1 MTSNTNNKTDP
12 SEILYKVFL
21 YKKKDI
27 TAIQKKLGINSNI
40 NQTTVSE
47 SKKAK
52 KLADSY
58 ELLLE
63 LVGDLIPI
71 QEKLGIDINPILEA
85 ELKRD
90 RASSDKPIRLFD
102 LLLCLEDDIA
112 TIQEKI
118 GIVGYT
124 NREIAE
130 EADKNARVYLRKFE
144 KFHGPLEDVPSVL
157 IQKFIDSGV
166 KKFWFT
172 GEGLPLFPNV
182 SPQQL
187 HEIFVKKLANIDQ
200 CPCLESEY
208 LDKTKPQIPDSS
220 DGNIPRDYEK
230 TSEFRYVKKLVKTLN
245 KSKFLDY
252 FDKCRECNKLFH
264 DPDLGSYCKKHIL
277 NKRGCCKN
285 HCCIDEEAGHC
296 ILHCIKKN

>member
-12 SEILYKVFL
+12 SEKFPQLHELFL

-40 NQTTVSE
+40 NQMAVSE

-71 QEKLGIDINPILEA
+71 QKKLGIDINPVLEA
-85 ELKRD
+85 ELRRD
-90 RASSDKPIRLFD
+90 KTSSDKPIRLFD

-112 TIQEKI
+112 SIQEKI

-124 NREIAE
+124 NQEMAE
-130 EADKNARVYLRKFE
+130 EADKNARVYLQRFE
-144 KFHGPLEDVPSVL
+144 KFHGPLEDDIGIL
-157 IQKFIDSGV
+157 IKKFADMGV

-172 GEGLPLFPNV
+172 SEGLPLFPNV
-182 SPQQL
+182 TLQQL
-187 HEIFVKKLANIDQ
+187 HEIFVKNSASDNR
-200 CPCLESEY
+200 CPCLESKVKQEK
-208 LDKTKPQIPDSS
+208 LSQIYPSCS
-220 DGNIPRDYEK
+220 
-230 TSEFRYVKKLVKTLN
+230 T
-245 KSKFLDY
+245 
-252 FDKCRECNKLFH
+252 
-264 DPDLGSYCKKHIL
+264 
-277 NKRGCCKN
+277 
-285 HCCIDEEAGHC
+285 
-296 ILHCIKKN
+296 

>member
-12 SEILYKVFL
+12 SEILYEVFL

-27 TAIQKKLGINSNI
+27 TAIQKKLGIISNI
-40 NQTTVSE
+40 NQTAMTE
-47 SKKAK
+47 SKKVK

-71 QEKLGIDINPILEA
+71 QGKLGMDTNPVLEA
-85 ELKRD
+85 ELRRD
-90 RASSDKPIRLFD
+90 KASSDKPIRLFD

-144 KFHGPLEDVPSVL
+144 KFHGPLEDDLGVL
-157 IQKFIDSGV
+157 IKKFVDIGV
-166 KKFWFT
+166 KKFWST
-172 GEGLPLFPNV
+172 GERLSLLPNV
-182 SPQQL
+182 SLQQL
-187 HEIFVKKLANIDQ
+187 HEIFVKKSASVNQ
-200 CPCLESEY
+200 CPCL
-208 LDKTKPQIPDSS
+208 
-220 DGNIPRDYEK
+220 
-230 TSEFRYVKKLVKTLN
+230 
-245 KSKFLDY
+245 
-252 FDKCRECNKLFH
+252 
-264 DPDLGSYCKKHIL
+264 
-277 NKRGCCKN
+277 
-285 HCCIDEEAGHC
+285 
-296 ILHCIKKN
+296 

>member
-1 MTSNTNNKTDP
+1 MMSNTNNNTDS
-12 SEILYKVFL
+12 SEKFPQLYEVLL

-40 NQTTVSE
+40 NQTAVSE

-63 LVGDLIPI
+63 LVRNLIPI
-71 QEKLGIDINPILEA
+71 QEKLGIDINPIIEA
-85 ELKRD
+85 ELRRD
-90 RASSDKPIRLFD
+90 KTSSDKPIRLFD

-124 NREIAE
+124 NQEMAE

-144 KFHGPLEDVPSVL
+144 KFQGLLEDDPGVL
-157 IQKFIDSGV
+157 IKKFVDRGV
-166 KKFWFT
+166 KKFWIT

-182 SPQQL
+182 SLQQL

-200 CPCLESEY
+200 CPCLESEVKQGK
-208 LDKTKPQIPDSS
+208 LSQIY
-220 DGNIPRDYEK
+220 IPSHRVVIG
-230 TSEFRYVKKLVKTLN
+230 R
-245 KSKFLDY
+245 
-252 FDKCRECNKLFH
+252 
-264 DPDLGSYCKKHIL
+264 
-277 NKRGCCKN
+277 
-285 HCCIDEEAGHC
+285 
-296 ILHCIKKN
+296 